1 MLSTTVE
8 PECRQRPFVT
18 SYEMAELGSG
28 RAADTVGLRTWIGA
42 AAEVEPAREATK
54 ALAHT
59 IIHPAADRVAA
70 HGTAGRTN
78 SIAVSGV
85 A

>member
-18 SYEMAELGSG
+18 SYEMADLG
-28 RAADTVGLRTWIGA
+28 ADTVGLRTWIGA

-54 ALAHT
+54 ALAHN

-78 SIAVSGV
+78 SIAVRGV